1 MVAAL
6 FYNVAVVHNEDNVRI
21 LDSRKSVSDNKAG
34 LALHKLDK
42 RTLNSV
48 LGAEVDRARSLIENK
63 HGRIH

>member
-6 FYNVAVVHNEDNVRI
+6 FYNVAIVHNEDNVRI

-42 RTLNSV
+42 RTLDSV
-48 LGAEVDRARSLIENK
+48 LGSEVMYFRT
-63 HGRIH
+63 